1 MDARSISISCRGNWA
16 ADKGPPPL
24 RQIGIKALV
33 GPLKE
38 EERNS

>member
-1 MDARSISISCRGNWA
+1 MLVALVAEETGV

-24 RQIGIKALV
+24 RQVGIKALV

-38 EERNS
+38 EKEKNP

>member
-1 MDARSISISCRGNWA
+1 MLVALVAEETGV

-24 RQIGIKALV
+24 RQTGIKALV